1 MTSFA
6 LEMPIVQIRS
16 EIARKKVNVV
26 QNDKFLLIHQ
36 FSGEQKNKRIEEKEM
51 SKNGI
56 SKDFYILTK

>member
-36 FSGEQKNKRIEEKEM
+36 FSGEQKKNSLEEKEIPM
-51 SKNGI
+51 NGI
-56 SKDFYILTK
+56 SIFLYAY

>member
-36 FSGEQKNKRIEEKEM
+36 FSGEQKYKEKEM

>member
-36 FSGEQKNKRIEEKEM
+36 FSGEQKIRFEEKEM
-51 SKNGI
+51 PMNGI
-56 SKDFYILTK
+56 SIFFNPY